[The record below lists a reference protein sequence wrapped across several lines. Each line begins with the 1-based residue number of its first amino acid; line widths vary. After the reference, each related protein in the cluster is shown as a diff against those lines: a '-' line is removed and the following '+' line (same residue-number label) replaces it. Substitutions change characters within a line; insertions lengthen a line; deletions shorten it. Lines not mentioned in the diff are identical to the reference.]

1 MNLIP
6 LTWWVDLTADA
17 DALCVAQCPARLRL
31 RPEPSFW
38 NSIGSCSSVPS
49 DTNDKKAK
57 AKIRSMSDSHK
68 GEKCVLVANGPSLNK
83 IRWDW
88 QDNFN
93 VVMGMN
99 KIFLGLERYN
109 ISKMTHCARGCP
121 ALCAE
126 WRRPHPHPH
135 RGARCVSCAQMAR
148 ATRWWPSS
156 R

>member
-17 DALCVAQCPARLRL
+17 DALCVAQCSERLRL

-57 AKIRSMSDSHK
+57 AKISSMSDSHK

-109 ISKMTHCARGCP
+109 ITKMTHCASTRLRRCRHFKLP
-121 ALCAE
+121 HVHAFAAE
-126 WRRPHPHPH
+126 
-135 RGARCVSCAQMAR
+135 CQC
-148 ATRWWPSS
+148 TI
-156 R
+156 